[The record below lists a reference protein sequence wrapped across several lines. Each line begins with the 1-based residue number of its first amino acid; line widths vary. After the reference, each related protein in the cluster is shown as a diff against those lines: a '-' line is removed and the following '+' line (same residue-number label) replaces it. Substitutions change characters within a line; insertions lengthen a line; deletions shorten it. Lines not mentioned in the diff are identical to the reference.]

1 MGGITYCVS
10 TTYFMQINDYP
21 KALEWY
27 ERYRDAL
34 DPDDVSSLEYANSR
48 IAEIREELFFQG
60 E

>member
-1 MGGITYCVS
+1 
-10 TTYFMQINDYP
+10 MQIKDYP